1 MIRPPMPNLLEFES
15 WTSREGTEG
24 PLSSQFLLTFS
35 LLGMTPYDTL
45 VEWEDRLA
53 FNGSLFLPRRRYI
66 LTPVP
71 PELEPPSEDKEP
83 T

>member
-15 WTSREGTEG
+15 WTTREGDD
-24 PLSSQFLLTFS
+24 PLATKFVLNFM

-45 VEWEDRLA
+45 VEWEGRLA

-66 LTPVP
+66 LTPAP
-71 PELEPPSEDKEP
+71 FELELPPEDKEP